1 MPLQSRNT
9 SGGVTVTSS
18 SLSTQRE
25 LSFNANA
32 QSEELYVESLPNLV
46 FWVMQTAGAAPATI
60 IPQFSIVNITGGAGV
75 PVPEFLPLT
84 APIVL
89 PALNVPLLLYFRLP
103 CNRIRIDFTPPGGQ
117 ATTVDYVISA
127 YSP

>member
-18 SLSTQRE
+18 TLSTQRD
-25 LSFNANA
+25 LTFNANT

-60 IPQFSIVNITGGAGV
+60 IPQFSILNVTGVTV
-75 PVPEFLPLT
+75 PVPQFLPLT
-84 APIVL
+84 APTVL
-89 PALNVPLLLYFRLP
+89 PALNVPILLYFRLP
-103 CNRIRIDFTPPGGQ
+103 CNRIRIDFTPPAGQ
-117 ATTVDYVISA
+117 NTTVTYVLSA

>member
-18 SLSTQRE
+18 TLSTQRD
-25 LSFNANA
+25 LTFNAVD
-32 QSEELYVESLPNLV
+32 QSEQLYVESLPNLV

-60 IPQFSIVNITGGAGV
+60 IPEFSILNITGAV
-75 PVPEFLPLT
+75 SPVPQFLPLT
-84 APIVL
+84 APTVL

-103 CNRIRIDFTPPGGQ
+103 CNRIRLNFTPPVGQ
-117 ATTVDYVISA
+117 NTTVTYIISA